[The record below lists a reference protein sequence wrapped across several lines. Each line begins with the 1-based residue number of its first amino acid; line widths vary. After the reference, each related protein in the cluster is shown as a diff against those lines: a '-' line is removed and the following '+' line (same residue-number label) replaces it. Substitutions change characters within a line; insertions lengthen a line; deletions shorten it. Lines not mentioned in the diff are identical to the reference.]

1 MKNTFRYLVSI
12 LAGVIALAACQQES
26 APLGTKISVDPTTI
40 TVAGQNAEDQTVT
53 VTADGDWIAV
63 VPSWITANP
72 AFGSGN
78 ATVVLSFK
86 DNLEKNKEGQDELAA
101 ARTAKVYF
109 SVAEAQAVVEVSQ
122 EGDPNKAPAEVTEVT
137 CEEFNAKADG
147 EGPFRLTGT
156 IVNVE
161 TVSASYKN
169 ANFTI
174 ADESGKVYLYRVGPG
189 SDEFG
194 DDLKI
199 ENYGLAVGDIVT
211 VEGMVGSYNGSKQMA
226 QGGVIVEH
234 VKSLLSVNA
243 EPVNLT
249 KEAGNFTLKVAVIN
263 DDEAKANT
271 LYNAPEVDVDWL
283 VFDGWTMD
291 GKKVLA
297 QFSYEEYNV
306 KAAPRTATI
315 TFSAGNGVQSF
326 STVIEVTQK
335 GDIPDPVAI
344 EAAVANEKG
353 TWVSVEGLV
362 MAKNKKGYIL
372 MDEAGKSIY
381 AHVNTAFEVAVGD
394 KVQLTGNLDVYNN
407 FYQIANPITIPL
419 SKGNKV
425 TYPEP
430 VVIDAAEDITAS
442 AEGNHLPFYIQATGV
457 PTGNYGDMVI
467 VEGYKVS
474 PFQTDPSVP
483 VADYADKNVKYSGY
497 AYQNYKGQTL
507 NIILFAIE
515 EVK

>member
-12 LAGVIALAACQQES
+12 LAGVIALAACQQEA
-26 APLGTKISVDPTTI
+26 APLGSKISVDKTSI
-40 TVAGQNAEDQTVT
+40 EVAGQNAEKQTLAVE
-53 VTADGDWIAV
+53 ADGDWV
-63 VPSWITANP
+63 VVTPSWIIANP
-72 AFGSGN
+72 SYGTGD
-78 ATVVLSFK
+78 ATVELSFK
-86 DNLEKNKEGQDELAA
+86 DNLENGKEELAA

-122 EGDPNKAPAEVTEVT
+122 EGDPDKAPAEVTVVT

-161 TVSASYKN
+161 AVSASYKN

-174 ADESGKVYLYRVGPG
+174 ADESGKVSLYRVGPG

-211 VEGMVGSYNGSKQMA
+211 VEGMVGSYNGSKQMV
-226 QGGVIVEH
+226 QGVIMDH

-263 DDEAKANT
+263 DEEAKANT

-297 QFSYEEYNV
+297 QFSYEAYDV

-353 TWVSVEGLV
+353 AWVSVKGLV

-381 AHVNTAFEVAVGD
+381 AHVNAEPEVKIGD
-394 KVQLTGNLDVYNN
+394 EVQLTGNLDAFRN
-407 FYQIANPITIPL
+407 FWQIANPISIIL
-419 SKGNKV
+419 SSGKKI

-430 VVIDAAEDITAS
+430 VVVDSAADIDPT
-442 AEGNHLPFYIQATGV
+442 AEGTHLPFYFEVTGV
-457 PTGNYGDMVI
+457 PVGDYGNVTV
-467 VEGYKVS
+467 VEDYIVS
-474 PFQTDPSVP
+474 PYMPISIDM
-483 VADYADKNVKYSGY
+483 ANYIGKNVKLCGY
-497 AYQNYKGQTL
+497 AYQNKDGKMLYAL
-507 NIILFAIE
+507 LVSAD
-515 EVK
+515 EVAAQE

>member
-12 LAGVIALAACQQES
+12 LAGVIALAACQQEA
-26 APLGTKISVDPTTI
+26 APLGSKISVDKTSI
-40 TVAGQNAEDQTVT
+40 EVAGQNAEKQTLAVE
-53 VTADGDWIAV
+53 ADGDWV
-63 VPSWITANP
+63 VVTPSWIIANP
-72 AFGSGN
+72 SYGTGD
-78 ATVVLSFK
+78 ATVELSFK
-86 DNLEKNKEGQDELAA
+86 DNLENGKEELAA

-122 EGDPNKAPAEVTEVT
+122 EGDPNKAPAEVKVVT

-156 IVNVE
+156 IVNVQA
-161 TVSASYKN
+161 VSASYKN

-174 ADESGKVYLYRVGPG
+174 ADESGDDKSGKVYLYRVAPG

-211 VEGMVGSYNGSKQMA
+211 VEGMVGSYNGSKQMV
-226 QGGVIVEH
+226 QGVIVEH

-283 VFDGWTMD
+283 VFDGWTME

-353 TWVSVEGLV
+353 TWVSVKGLV

-381 AHVNTAFEVAVGD
+381 AHVNAEPEVKIGD
-394 KVQLTGNLDVYNN
+394 EVQLTGNLDAFRN
-407 FYQIANPITIPL
+407 FWQIANPISIIL
-419 SKGNKV
+419 SSGKKI

-430 VVIDAAEDITAS
+430 VVVDSAADIDPT
-442 AEGNHLPFYIQATGV
+442 AEGTHLPFYFEVTGV
-457 PTGNYGDMVI
+457 PVGDYGDVTVVEDYI
-467 VEGYKVS
+467 V
-474 PFQTDPSVP
+474 
-483 VADYADKNVKYSGY
+483 
-497 AYQNYKGQTL
+497 
-507 NIILFAIE
+507 
-515 EVK
+515 

>member
-12 LAGVIALAACQQES
+12 LAGVIALAACQQEA
-26 APLGTKISVDPTTI
+26 APLGSKISVDKTSI
-40 TVAGQNAEDQTVT
+40 EVAGQNAEKQTVA
-53 VTADGDWIAV
+53 VEADGDWV
-63 VPSWITANP
+63 VVTPSWIIANP
-72 AFGSGN
+72 SYGTGN
-78 ATVVLSFK
+78 ATVELSFK
-86 DNLEKNKEGQDELAA
+86 DNLENGKEELAA

-109 SVAEAQAVVEVSQ
+109 SVAEAQAEVVVSQ
-122 EGDPNKAPAEVTEVT
+122 EGDPNKAPAEVQVVK
-137 CEEFNAKADG
+137 CAEFNAKADG

-156 IVNVE
+156 IVKIE
-161 TVSASYKN
+161 SVSASYKN

-174 ADESGKVYLYRVGPG
+174 ADDSGEVYLFRVGPG

-226 QGGVIVEH
+226 QGGVIVDH
-234 VKSLLSVNA
+234 IKSLLSVNA

-283 VFDGWTMD
+283 VFDGWTME

-353 TWVSVEGLV
+353 TWVSVKGLV

-381 AHVNTAFEVAVGD
+381 AHVNAEPEVKIGD
-394 KVQLTGNLDVYNN
+394 EVQLTGNLDAFRN
-407 FYQIANPITIPL
+407 FWQIANPISIIL
-419 SKGNKV
+419 SSGKKI

-430 VVIDAAEDITAS
+430 VVVDTAADIDPT
-442 AEGNHLPFYIQATGV
+442 AEGTHLPFYFEVTGV
-457 PTGNYGDMVI
+457 PVGDYGNVTV
-467 VEGYKVS
+467 VEDYIVS
-474 PFQTDPSVP
+474 PYMPISIDM
-483 VADYADKNVKYSGY
+483 ANYIGKNVKLCGY
-497 AYQNYKGQTL
+497 AYQNKDGKMLYAL
-507 NIILFAIE
+507 LVSAD
-515 EVK
+515 EVAAQE